1 MKLSTRLSTT
11 LRPLRL
17 MTGAVL
23 LACACMAQAEI
34 RLGDTLPVA
43 PEVTVGKLPNGL
55 TYYIKKNARPA
66 QKVELRLVVKAGSIL
81 EDDDQQGLAHFTEHM
96 AFNGSTHFKRNEL
109 ISYLQSIGVKFGAD
123 LNAYTS
129 FDETVYVL
137 PIPTTRKG
145 NLEKGFLVLE
155 DWAHGLKFNP
165 ADINSERGIV
175 LEEAR
180 LGKGA
185 SDRMNKVLYPK
196 LLNGSRYAERMPIGK
211 ESVLKTFKPDTIKR
225 FYKDWYRPDLMA
237 VMVVGDVEPKQAEAM
252 IRQHFGKL
260 KNPAEPRP
268 RTYAEVPLREQTEA
282 LVITDKEATDDT
294 VFIRYPIRPAQ
305 EPVTI
310 ADYRRQMIENLYG
323 QMLSARMQELT
334 QQADPPFIQG
344 GSSMGKL
351 VRGYESFSAYALVG
365 KGGVKPAIDALIRE
379 DERARRFGF
388 SQDELD
394 RARKNMLRNYERAYN
409 ERDKSDSAVFVAEY
423 SRNFLEK
430 EAIPGIENELMYA
443 RELLPQVSLQEINET
458 VAKVIPDQ
466 QKKLVVFM
474 GSEPKAGDKP
484 VPTEQQLLDAVAQAE
499 QQKVAPKLEKVVDS
513 KLMDGPPA
521 GGTIV
526 SETKNSAIGVTELK
540 LGNGVR
546 VLLKPTD
553 FKNDQVLMG
562 ATRFGGQ
569 SLYGD
574 ADVYNARYAS
584 AIVSNMGLKDLA
596 PADLQKVMAGKTVNV
611 GASLGELSEG
621 FGGSSSSADVEAM
634 LQLVYLY
641 MHQVR
646 RDPALFQSF
655 VSKQQDLARNTLLQ
669 PDAVFYDTIQHT
681 MFGDS
686 PRIDGVPR
694 PGDFG
699 KVDLDRALDIFR
711 ERFGSA
717 RDMTFFFTGSF
728 DVEKIK
734 PLLAAYLGTLPV
746 GEVVHAYRDLGLRPV
761 RGVVK
766 KAVYMGSEP
775 KSNISISFTG
785 DVQYSDEQKMVLQ
798 ALGEVL
804 NLKVI
809 EVLREKMSMIYG
821 GGFETAMGKHPYGH
835 YTVGLSLP
843 TGPENVD
850 KVIAAAF
857 AEIDKMKTQG
867 PSAADLEKVKLNWIT
882 RQKKSMRENSYWMS
896 QMMGSVTQERD
907 PTQILRFE
915 QRVRAITP
923 QAIRQAAQRYLDM
936 NNYVQVVLYPEQG
949 AAQADGK
956 PVVAGSNSQ

>member
-1 MKLSTRLSTT
+1 MKLSK
-11 LRPLRL
+11 LRL
-17 MTGAVL
+17 ISGAVL

-34 RLGDTLPVA
+34 RLSDPLPLA

-137 PIPTTRKG
+137 PIPTNKKE

-211 ESVLKTFKPDTIKR
+211 ESVLKTFKPEAIKR

-237 VMVVGDVEPKQAEAM
+237 VMVVGDVEPKQAEKL

-260 KNPAEPRP
+260 KNPAKPRP
-268 RTYAEVPLREQTEA
+268 RLYAEVPQRSQTEA
-282 LVITDKEATDDT
+282 LVITDKEAPDDS
-294 VFIRYPIRPAQ
+294 VFIRYPIRAAQ

-334 QQADPPFIQG
+334 QQANPPFIQG

-351 VRGYESFSAYALVG
+351 VRGYESFSAYALLG
-365 KGGVKPAIDALIRE
+365 KGGVQPAVDALVLE

-394 RARKNMLRNYERAYN
+394 RARKDMLRNYERAYS
-409 ERDKSDSAVFVAEY
+409 ERDKSDSAGFVAEY
-423 SRNFLEK
+423 SRNFLEQ
-430 EAIPGIENELMYA
+430 EAVPGIANELLYA
-443 RELLPQVSLQEINET
+443 QELLPQVTLQEINET

-474 GSEPKAGDKP
+474 GAEPKPGAS
-484 VPTEQQLLDAVAQAE
+484 VPTQQQLLDAVAKAE
-499 QQKVAPKLEKVVDS
+499 QQKVDPRTEKILAS

-521 GGTIV
+521 GGSIV
-526 SETKNSAIGVTELK
+526 SEKLNSAIGVTELT

-562 ATRFGGQ
+562 STRFGGQ
-569 SLYGD
+569 SLFGD
-574 ADVYNARYAS
+574 ADIYNARYAS
-584 AIVSNMGLKDLA
+584 AVVGSMGLKDLA
-596 PADLQKVMAGKTVNV
+596 PLDLQKVLAGKTVNV

-621 FGGSSSSADVEAM
+621 FGGSASSADVEAM

-641 MHQVR
+641 FNDVR
-646 RDPALFQSF
+646 KDVGLYQSF
-655 VSKQQDLARNTLLQ
+655 IGKQQDLAKNSMAQ
-669 PDAVFYDTIQHT
+669 PEAVFYDAIQHA
-681 MFGDS
+681 MFGDN
-686 PRIDGVPR
+686 PRVDGVPR
-694 PGDFG
+694 AADFD
-699 KVDLDRALDIFR
+699 KVGLDRSLDIFR
-711 ERFGSA
+711 QRFSSA
-717 RDMTFFFTGSF
+717 RGMTFIFAGSF
-728 DVEKIK
+728 ELDKIK
-734 PLLAAYLGTLPV
+734 PLIASYLGTLPV
-746 GEVVHAYRDLGLRPV
+746 GDVPHAYRDVGMRPV
-761 RGVVK
+761 TGVVK
-766 KAVYMGSEP
+766 KEIYMGSEP
-775 KSNISISFTG
+775 KSTISITFNG
-785 DVQYSDEQKMVLQ
+785 DVAYSDEQKLTLQ

-821 GGFETAMGKHPYGH
+821 GGFETSMGQHPYGH
-835 YTVGLSLP
+835 YSVALNLP

-857 AEIDKMKTQG
+857 AEINKMKTDG

-882 RQKKSMRENSYWMS
+882 RQQKSLRENRYWMS
-896 QMMGSVTQERD
+896 QLMGSVTQGRD
-907 PTQILRFE
+907 PAHILRYE

-923 QAIRQAAQRYLDM
+923 QAVKLAAQRYLDM
-936 NNYVQVVLYPEQG
+936 HNYVQVVMYPERKNV
-949 AAQADGK
+949 AAK
-956 PVVAGSNSQ
+956 

>member
-1 MKLSTRLSTT
+1 MKLSK
-11 LRPLRL
+11 LRL
-17 MTGAVL
+17 ISGAVL
-23 LACACMAQAEI
+23 LACASLAQAEL
-34 RLGDTLPVA
+34 RLSDPLPVA

-137 PIPTTRKG
+137 PIPTNKKG

-165 ADINSERGIV
+165 ADIDSERGIV

-211 ESVLKTFKPDTIKR
+211 EEVLKTFKPDAIKR

-237 VMVVGDVEPKQAEAM
+237 VMVVGDVEPKQAEKL
-252 IRQHFGKL
+252 IQQHFGKL
-260 KNPAEPRP
+260 KNPAQPRP
-268 RTYAEVPLREQTEA
+268 RVYAEVPQRAQTEA
-282 LVITDKEATDDT
+282 LVITDKEAADDT

-334 QQADPPFIQG
+334 QQANPPFIQG

-351 VRGYESFSAYALVG
+351 VRGYESFSAYALLG
-365 KGGVKPAIDALIRE
+365 KGGVQPAVDALVRE

-394 RARKNMLRNYERAYN
+394 RARKNMLRNYERAWN
-409 ERDKSDSAVFVAEY
+409 ERDKSDSAGFVAEY
-423 SRNFLEK
+423 SRNFLEQ
-430 EAIPGIENELMYA
+430 EAIPGITNELMYA

-458 VAKVIPDQ
+458 VAKVIPEQ

-474 GSEPKAGDKP
+474 GAEAKP
-484 VPTEQQLLDAVAQAE
+484 GGTVPSRQQLLDAVASAE
-499 QQKVAPKLEKVVDS
+499 QQKVEPHTEKVVAGS
-513 KLMDGPPA
+513 LMDGPPP
-521 GGTIV
+521 GGSIA
-526 SETKNSAIGVTELK
+526 SEKLNSAIGVTELI

-569 SLYGD
+569 SLYDD
-574 ADVYNARYAS
+574 ADIYNARYAS
-584 AIVSNMGLKDLA
+584 AIVGSMGLKDLA
-596 PADLQKVMAGKTVNV
+596 PLDLQKIVAGKTVNV

-621 FGGSSSSADVEAM
+621 FGGSSSSADVESM

-641 MHQVR
+641 MHDVR
-646 RDPALFQSF
+646 KDADLFQSYIG
-655 VSKQQDLARNTLLQ
+655 KQQDLAKNSLAQ
-669 PDAVFYDTIQHT
+669 PDAVFYDAVQHT
-681 MFGDS
+681 MFGDN
-686 PRIDGVPR
+686 PRVDGVPR
-694 PGDFG
+694 VADFD
-699 KVDLDRALDIFR
+699 KVSLDRSLEIFR
-711 ERFGSA
+711 QRFSSA
-717 RDMTFFFTGSF
+717 RDMTFIFTGSF
-728 DVEKIK
+728 ELDKIK
-734 PLLAAYLGTLPV
+734 PLIASYLGALPV
-746 GEVVHAYRDLGLRPV
+746 TEVAHAYRDVGMRPV
-761 RGVVK
+761 QGVVK

-775 KSNISISFTG
+775 KSTISITFTG
-785 DVQYSDEQKMVLQ
+785 DVAYSDEQKLTLQ

-821 GGFETAMGKHPYGH
+821 GGFETSMGQHPYGH
-835 YTVGLSLP
+835 YSVALNLP

-857 AEIDKMKTQG
+857 AEINKMKKEG
-867 PSAADLEKVKLNWIT
+867 PSALDLEKVKLNWIT
-882 RQKKSMRENSYWMS
+882 RQQKAMRENNYWMS
-896 QMMGSVTQERD
+896 QLMGSVTQGRD
-907 PTQILRFE
+907 PAQILRFE

-923 QAIRQAAQRYLDM
+923 QAVKQAAQRYLNLD
-936 NNYVQVVLYPEQG
+936 NYVQVVLYPEQKKV
-949 AAQADGK
+949 ALNNGK
-956 PVVAGSNSQ
+956 

>member
-1 MKLSTRLSTT
+1 MKLSK
-11 LRPLRL
+11 LRL
-17 MTGAVL
+17 ISGAVL
-23 LACACMAQAEI
+23 LACASLAHADI
-34 RLGDTLPVA
+34 RLSDPLPIG
-43 PEVTVGKLPNGL
+43 PEVTVGKLSNGL

-137 PIPTTRKG
+137 PIPTNKKG

-165 ADINSERGIV
+165 ADIDSERGIV

-211 ESVLKTFKPDTIKR
+211 EEVLKTFRPDAIKR
-225 FYKDWYRPDLMA
+225 FYQDWYRPDLMA
-237 VMVVGDVEPKQAEAM
+237 VMVVGDVEPKQAEKL
-252 IRQHFGKL
+252 IQQHFGKL
-260 KNPAEPRP
+260 KNPAQPRP
-268 RTYAEVPLREQTEA
+268 RVYAEVPQRAQTEA
-282 LVITDKEATDDT
+282 LVITDKEAADDT

-323 QMLSARMQELT
+323 QILSARMQELT
-334 QQADPPFIQG
+334 QQANPPFIQG

-351 VRGYESFSAYALVG
+351 VRGYESFSAYALLG
-365 KGGVKPAIDALIRE
+365 KGGVQPAVDALVRE

-409 ERDKSDSAVFVAEY
+409 ERDKSDSAGFVAEY
-423 SRNFLEK
+423 SRNFLEQ
-430 EAIPGIENELMYA
+430 EAIPGITNELMYA
-443 RELLPQVSLQEINET
+443 RELLPQVTLQEINET
-458 VAKVIPDQ
+458 VAKVIPEQ

-474 GSEPKAGDKP
+474 GAEAKAEGAAN
-484 VPTEQQLLDAVAQAE
+484 VPTQQQLLDAVASAE
-499 QQKVAPKLEKVVDS
+499 RQKIEPRAEKVVAGS
-513 KLMDGPPA
+513 LMDGPPA
-521 GGTIV
+521 GGSIV
-526 SETKNSAIGVTELK
+526 SETLNSAIGVTELK
-540 LGNGVR
+540 LSNGVR

-553 FKNDQVLMG
+553 FKNDQVLLG

-569 SLYGD
+569 SLFGD
-574 ADVYNARYAS
+574 ADIYNARYAS
-584 AIVSNMGLKDLA
+584 AIVGSMGLKDLA
-596 PADLQKVMAGKTVNV
+596 PLDLQKIVAGKTVNV

-621 FGGSSSSADVEAM
+621 FGGSSSSADIESM

-641 MHQVR
+641 MHDVR
-646 RDPALFQSF
+646 KDPDLFQSYIG
-655 VSKQQDLARNTLLQ
+655 KQQDLAKNSMVQ
-669 PDAVFYDTIQHT
+669 PEAVFYDTIQHT
-681 MFGDS
+681 MFGDN
-686 PRIDGVPR
+686 PRVDGVAR
-694 PGDFG
+694 ADDFS
-699 KVDLDRALDIFR
+699 KVSLDRSLDIFR
-711 ERFGSA
+711 QRFSSA
-717 RDMTFFFTGSF
+717 RDMTFIFTGSF
-728 DVEKIK
+728 ELDKIK
-734 PLLAAYLGTLPV
+734 PLIASYLGALPV
-746 GEVVHAYRDLGLRPV
+746 GEVPHAYRDVGMRPV
-761 RGVVK
+761 QGVVK

-775 KSNISISFTG
+775 KSTISITFTG
-785 DVQYSDEQKMVLQ
+785 DAAYSDEQKLTLQ

-821 GGFETAMGKHPYGH
+821 GGFETAMGQHPYGH
-835 YTVGLSLP
+835 YSVALNLP

-857 AEIDKMKTQG
+857 AEIGKMKTQG
-867 PSAADLEKVKLNWIT
+867 PTAADLEKVKLNWIT
-882 RQKKSMRENSYWMS
+882 RQKKAMRENNYWMS
-896 QMMGSVTQERD
+896 QLMGSVTQGRD
-907 PTQILRFE
+907 PAQILRFE

-923 QAIRQAAQRYLDM
+923 QAVKQAAQRYLNTD
-936 NNYVQVVLYPEQG
+936 NYVQVVLYPEQKKV
-949 AAQADGK
+949 AAT
-956 PVVAGSNSQ
+956 VSQ

>member
-1 MKLSTRLSTT
+1 MKLSK
-11 LRPLRL
+11 LRL
-17 MTGAVL
+17 ISGAVL

-34 RLGDTLPVA
+34 RLSDPLPLA
-43 PEVTVGKLPNGL
+43 PEVTVGTLPNGL

-137 PIPTTRKG
+137 PIPTNRKG

-211 ESVLKTFKPDTIKR
+211 ESVLKTFKPEAIKR
-225 FYKDWYRPDLMA
+225 FYQDWYRPDLMA

-252 IRQHFGKL
+252 IRAHFGKL
-260 KNPAEPRP
+260 KNPAKPRP
-268 RTYAEVPLREQTEA
+268 RVYAEVPQRSQTEA
-282 LVITDKEATDDT
+282 LVITDKEAADNS
-294 VFIRYPIRPAQ
+294 VFIRYPIRAAQ

-323 QMLSARMQELT
+323 QMLSARMQELS
-334 QQADPPFIQG
+334 QQANPPFIQG

-351 VRGYESFSAYALVG
+351 VRGYESFSAYALLG
-365 KGGVKPAIDALIRE
+365 KGGVQPAIDALVLE

-394 RARKNMLRNYERAYN
+394 RARKDMLRNYERAYN
-409 ERDKSDSAVFVAEY
+409 ERDKSDSAGFVAEY
-423 SRNFLEK
+423 SRNFLEQ
-430 EAIPGIENELMYA
+430 EAIPGIANELLYA
-443 RELLPQVSLQEINET
+443 RELLPQVTLQEINET

-466 QKKLVVFM
+466 QKKLVVYM
-474 GSEPKAGDKP
+474 GVEPKAGDTASA
-484 VPTEQQLLDAVAQAE
+484 VPTQQQLLDAVASAE
-499 QQKVAPKLEKVVDS
+499 QQKVEPRTEKVLAS
-513 KLMDGPPA
+513 ELMAGPPA
-521 GGTIV
+521 GGSIV
-526 SETKNSAIGVTELK
+526 SETLNRAIGVTELK

-562 ATRFGGQ
+562 STRFGGQ
-569 SLYGD
+569 SLFGD
-574 ADVYNARYAS
+574 ADIYNARYAS
-584 AIVSNMGLKDLA
+584 AVVGSMGLKDLA
-596 PADLQKVMAGKTVNV
+596 PLDLQKVLAGKTVNV

-641 MHQVR
+641 FHDVR
-646 RDPALFQSF
+646 KDDGLYQSF
-655 VSKQQDLARNTLLQ
+655 IGKQQDLAKNSMAQ
-669 PDAVFYDTIQHT
+669 PEAVFYDAIQHA
-681 MFGDS
+681 MFGDG
-686 PRIDGVPR
+686 PRVEGVPR
-694 PGDFG
+694 AEDF
-699 KVDLDRALDIFR
+699 DRVGLERSLEIFR
-711 ERFGSA
+711 QRFSSA
-717 RDMTFFFTGSF
+717 RDMTFIFTGSF
-728 DVEKIK
+728 EVDKIK
-734 PLLAAYLGTLPV
+734 PLIASYLGTLPV
-746 GEVVHAYRDLGLRPV
+746 AELPHAYRDVGLRPV
-761 RGVVK
+761 AGVVK
-766 KAVYMGSEP
+766 KDVYMGSEP
-775 KSNISISFTG
+775 KSNISITFNG
-785 DVQYSDEQKMVLQ
+785 DVAYSDEQKLTLQ

-809 EVLREKMSMIYG
+809 EVLREKMGMIYG
-821 GGFETAMGKHPYGH
+821 GGFETTMGQHPYGH
-835 YTVGLSLP
+835 YSVALSLP

-857 AEIDKMKTQG
+857 AEISKMKTDG
-867 PSAADLEKVKLNWIT
+867 PSASDLEKVKLNWIT
-882 RQKKSMRENSYWMS
+882 RQQKSLRENRYWMN
-896 QMMGSVTQERD
+896 QLMGSVTQGRD
-907 PTQILRFE
+907 PAQILRFE

-923 QAIRQAAQRYLDM
+923 QAVRQAAQRYLDM
-936 NNYVQVVLYPEQG
+936 RNYVQVVLYPERKNI
-949 AAQADGK
+949 ASK
-956 PVVAGSNSQ
+956 

>member
-1 MKLSTRLSTT
+1 MKLSK
-11 LRPLRL
+11 LRL
-17 MTGAVL
+17 ISGAVL

-34 RLGDTLPVA
+34 RLTDPLPLA

-55 TYYIKKNARPA
+55 TYYVKKNARPA

-137 PIPTTRKG
+137 PIPTNKKE

-211 ESVLKTFKPDTIKR
+211 ESVLKTFKQEAIKR

-237 VMVVGDVEPKQAEAM
+237 VMVVGDVEPKQAEKL
-252 IRQHFGKL
+252 IQQHFGKL
-260 KNPAEPRP
+260 KNPAKPRP
-268 RTYAEVPLREQTEA
+268 RLYAEVPQRSQTEA
-282 LVITDKEATDDT
+282 VVITDKEAPDDS
-294 VFIRYPIRPAQ
+294 VFIRYPIRAAQ

-334 QQADPPFIQG
+334 QQANPPFIQG

-351 VRGYESFSAYALVG
+351 VRGYESFSAYALLG
-365 KGGVKPAIDALIRE
+365 KGGVQPAVDALVQE

-394 RARKNMLRNYERAYN
+394 RARKDMSRNYERAYS
-409 ERDKSDSAVFVAEY
+409 ERDKSDSAGFVAEY
-423 SRNFLEK
+423 SRNFLEQ
-430 EAIPGIENELMYA
+430 EAIPGIANELLYA
-443 RELLPQVSLQEINET
+443 KELLPQVTLQEINET

-474 GSEPKAGDKP
+474 GAEPKAGEATSS
-484 VPTEQQLLDAVAQAE
+484 VPTQQQLLDAVAKAE
-499 QQKVAPKLEKVVDS
+499 QQKVEPRTEKVLAS

-521 GGTIV
+521 GGSIV
-526 SETKNSAIGVTELK
+526 SEKLNSAIGVTELT

-562 ATRFGGQ
+562 STRFGGQ
-569 SLYGD
+569 SLFGD
-574 ADVYNARYAS
+574 ADIYNARYAS
-584 AIVSNMGLKDLA
+584 AVVGSMGLKDLA
-596 PADLQKVMAGKTVNV
+596 PLDLQKVLAGKTVNV

-621 FGGSSSSADVEAM
+621 FGGSASSADVEAM

-641 MHQVR
+641 FNDVR
-646 RDPALFQSF
+646 KDAGLYQSF
-655 VSKQQDLARNTLLQ
+655 IGKQQDLAKNSMAQ
-669 PDAVFYDTIQHT
+669 PEAVFYDAIQHA
-681 MFGDS
+681 MYGDN
-686 PRIDGVPR
+686 PRVDGVPR
-694 PGDFG
+694 AADFD
-699 KVDLDRALDIFR
+699 KVGLDRSLDIFR
-711 ERFGSA
+711 QRFSSA
-717 RDMTFFFTGSF
+717 RGMTFIFAGSF
-728 DVEKIK
+728 ELDKIK
-734 PLLAAYLGTLPV
+734 PLIASYLGTLPV
-746 GEVVHAYRDLGLRPV
+746 GEVAHAYRDVGMRPV
-761 RGVVK
+761 TGVVK
-766 KAVYMGSEP
+766 KDIYMGSEP
-775 KSNISISFTG
+775 KSTISITFNG
-785 DVQYSDEQKMVLQ
+785 DVAYSDEQKLTLQ

-821 GGFETAMGKHPYGH
+821 GGFETSMGQHPYGH
-835 YTVGLSLP
+835 YSVALNLP

-857 AEIDKMKTQG
+857 AEINKMKADG
-867 PSAADLEKVKLNWIT
+867 PSVADLEKVKLNWIT
-882 RQKKSMRENSYWMS
+882 RQQKSLRENNYWMN
-896 QMMGSVTQERD
+896 QLMGSVTQGRD
-907 PTQILRFE
+907 PAHILRYE

-923 QAIRQAAQRYLDM
+923 QAVKLAAQRYLDM
-936 NNYVQVVLYPEQG
+936 HNYVQVVLYPERKNV
-949 AAQADGK
+949 AAK
-956 PVVAGSNSQ
+956 

>member
-1 MKLSTRLSTT
+1 MKLST
-11 LRPLRL
+11 LRL
-17 MTGAVL
+17 ISGAVL

-34 RLGDTLPVA
+34 RLTDPLPLA

-137 PIPTTRKG
+137 PIPTNRKE

-211 ESVLKTFKPDTIKR
+211 ESVLKTFKPEAIKR

-237 VMVVGDVEPKQAEAM
+237 VMVVGDVEPRQAEAM

-260 KNPAEPRP
+260 KNPAKPRP
-268 RTYAEVPLREQTEA
+268 RLYAEVPQRSQTEA
-282 LVITDKEATDDT
+282 LVITDKEAPDDS
-294 VFIRYPIRPAQ
+294 VFIRYPIRAAQ

-323 QMLSARMQELT
+323 HMLSARMQELT
-334 QQADPPFIQG
+334 QQANPPFIQG

-351 VRGYESFSAYALVG
+351 VRGYESFSAYALLG
-365 KGGVKPAIDALIRE
+365 KGGVQPAVDALVLE

-394 RARKNMLRNYERAYN
+394 RARKDMLRNYERAYS
-409 ERDKSDSAVFVAEY
+409 ERDKSDSSGFVAEY
-423 SRNFLEK
+423 SRNFLEQ
-430 EAIPGIENELMYA
+430 EAIPGIANELLYA
-443 RELLPQVSLQEINET
+443 QELLPQVTLQEINET

-474 GSEPKAGDKP
+474 GAEPKAGGAAST
-484 VPTEQQLLDAVAQAE
+484 VPTQQQLLDAVAKAE
-499 QQKVAPKLEKVVDS
+499 QQKVEPRTEKVLAS

-521 GGTIV
+521 GGSIV
-526 SETKNSAIGVTELK
+526 SEKLNSAVGVTELF

-562 ATRFGGQ
+562 STRFGGQ
-569 SLYGD
+569 SLFGD
-574 ADVYNARYAS
+574 ADIYNARYAS
-584 AIVSNMGLKDLA
+584 AVVGSMGLRDLA
-596 PADLQKVMAGKTVNV
+596 PLDLQKVLAGKTVNV

-621 FGGSSSSADVEAM
+621 FGGSASSADVEAM

-641 MHQVR
+641 FNDVR
-646 RDPALFQSF
+646 KDAGLYQSF
-655 VSKQQDLARNTLLQ
+655 IGKQQDLAKNSMAQ
-669 PDAVFYDTIQHT
+669 PEAVFYDAIQHA
-681 MFGDS
+681 MFGDN
-686 PRIDGVPR
+686 PRVDGVPR
-694 PGDFG
+694 AADFD
-699 KVDLDRALDIFR
+699 KVGLDRSLEIFR
-711 ERFGSA
+711 QRFSSA
-717 RDMTFFFTGSF
+717 RDMTFIFTGSF
-728 DVEKIK
+728 DLGKIK
-734 PLLAAYLGTLPV
+734 PLIASYLGTLPV
-746 GEVVHAYRDLGLRPV
+746 GEVAHAYRDVGMRPV
-761 RGVVK
+761 SGIVK
-766 KAVYMGSEP
+766 KDIYMGSEP
-775 KSNISISFTG
+775 KSTISITFNG
-785 DVQYSDEQKMVLQ
+785 DVAYSDEQKLTLQ

-821 GGFETAMGKHPYGH
+821 GGFETSMGQHPYGH
-835 YTVGLSLP
+835 YSVALNLP

-857 AEIDKMKTQG
+857 AEINKMKTDG

-882 RQKKSMRENSYWMS
+882 RQQKSLRENNYWMN
-896 QMMGSVTQERD
+896 QLMGSVTQGRD
-907 PTQILRFE
+907 PAHILRYE

-923 QAIRQAAQRYLDM
+923 QAVKLAAQRYLDM
-936 NNYVQVVLYPEQG
+936 HNYVQVVLYPERKNI
-949 AAQADGK
+949 AAK
-956 PVVAGSNSQ
+956 

>member
-1 MKLSTRLSTT
+1 MKLSK
-11 LRPLRL
+11 LRL
-17 MTGAVL
+17 MSGAVL

-34 RLGDTLPVA
+34 RLSDPLPLA

-137 PIPTTRKG
+137 PIPTNKKG

-165 ADINSERGIV
+165 ADIDSERGIV

-211 ESVLKTFKPDTIKR
+211 EAILKTFKPDTIKR

-260 KNPAEPRP
+260 KNPAKPRP
-268 RTYAEVPLREQTEA
+268 RLYAEVPQRAQTEA
-282 LVITDKEATDDT
+282 LVITDKEAPDDS

-310 ADYRRQMIENLYG
+310 ADYRRQMIDNLYG
-323 QMLSARMQELT
+323 QMLSARMQELS

-351 VRGYESFSAYALVG
+351 VRGYESFSAYALLG
-365 KGGVKPAIDALIRE
+365 KGGVQPAVDALVQE

-394 RARKNMLRNYERAYN
+394 RARKNMLRNYERAYS
-409 ERDKSDSAVFVAEY
+409 ERDKSDSAGFVAEY
-423 SRNFLEK
+423 SRNFLEQ
-430 EAIPGIENELMYA
+430 EAIPGIANELLYA
-443 RELLPQVSLQEINET
+443 QELLPQVTLQEINET

-474 GSEPKAGDKP
+474 GAEAKAGDASST
-484 VPTEQQLLDAVAQAE
+484 VPTQQQLLDAVARAE
-499 QQKVAPKLEKVVDS
+499 QQTVAPRVEKVFAS

-521 GGTIV
+521 GGGIV
-526 SETKNSAIGVTELK
+526 SEKLNSAIGVTELI

-562 ATRFGGQ
+562 STRFGGQ
-569 SLYGD
+569 SLFGD
-574 ADVYNARYAS
+574 ADIYNARYAS
-584 AIVSNMGLKDLA
+584 AIVGSMGLKDLA
-596 PADLQKVMAGKTVNV
+596 PLDLQKVLAGKTVNV

-621 FGGSSSSADVEAM
+621 FGGSSSSADVESM
-634 LQLVYLY
+634 LQLVSLY
-641 MHQVR
+641 FNNLR
-646 RDPALFQSF
+646 KDAGLYQSF
-655 VSKQQDLARNTLLQ
+655 IGKQQDLAKNSMAQ
-669 PDAVFYDTIQHT
+669 PEAVFYDAVQHAT
-681 MFGDS
+681 FGDN
-686 PRIDGVPR
+686 PRVDGVPR
-694 PGDFG
+694 AADFD
-699 KVDLDRALDIFR
+699 KVNLDRALDIFHQ
-711 ERFGSA
+711 RFSSA
-717 RDMTFFFTGSF
+717 RDMTFIFTGSF
-728 DVEKIK
+728 ELDKIK
-734 PLLAAYLGTLPV
+734 PLIASYLGTLPV
-746 GEVVHAYRDLGLRPV
+746 GEVAHAYRDVGMRPV
-761 RGVVK
+761 AGVVK
-766 KAVYMGSEP
+766 KDVYMGSEP
-775 KSNISISFTG
+775 KSTISITFNG
-785 DVQYSDEQKMVLQ
+785 NAAYSDEQKLTLQ

-821 GGFETAMGKHPYGH
+821 GGFETAMGQHPYGH
-835 YTVGLSLP
+835 YSVALNLP

-857 AEIDKMKTQG
+857 AEINKMKSDG
-867 PSAADLEKVKLNWIT
+867 PAAADLEKVKLNWIT
-882 RQKKSMRENSYWMS
+882 RQQKSLRENNYWMS
-896 QMMGSVTQERD
+896 QLMGSVTQGRD
-907 PTQILRFE
+907 PAHILRFE

-923 QAIRQAAQRYLDM
+923 QAIKQAAQRYLNMD
-936 NNYVQVVLYPEQG
+936 NYVQVVLYPER
-949 AAQADGK
+949 K
-956 PVVAGSNSQ
+956 NVAVK

>member
-1 MKLSTRLSTT
+1 MKLSK
-11 LRPLRL
+11 LRL
-17 MTGAVL
+17 ISGAVL

-34 RLGDTLPVA
+34 RLTDPLPLA

-137 PIPTTRKG
+137 PIPTNKKE

-211 ESVLKTFKPDTIKR
+211 ESVLKTFKPEAIKR

-260 KNPAEPRP
+260 KNPAKLRP
-268 RTYAEVPLREQTEA
+268 RLYAEVPQRSQTEA
-282 LVITDKEATDDT
+282 VVITDKEAPDDS
-294 VFIRYPIRPAQ
+294 VFIRYPIRAAQ

-334 QQADPPFIQG
+334 QQANPPFIQG

-351 VRGYESFSAYALVG
+351 VRGYESFSAYALLG
-365 KGGVKPAIDALIRE
+365 KGGVQPAVDALVQE

-394 RARKNMLRNYERAYN
+394 RARKDMLRNYERAYS
-409 ERDKSDSAVFVAEY
+409 ERDKSDSAGFVAEY
-423 SRNFLEK
+423 SRNFLEQ
-430 EAIPGIENELMYA
+430 EAIPGIANELLYA
-443 RELLPQVSLQEINET
+443 KELLPQVTLQEINET

-474 GSEPKAGDKP
+474 GAEPKAGDATSS
-484 VPTEQQLLDAVAQAE
+484 VPTQQQLLDAVAKAE
-499 QQKVAPKLEKVVDS
+499 QQKVEPRTEKVLAS

-521 GGTIV
+521 GGSIV
-526 SETKNSAIGVTELK
+526 SEKLNSAIGVTELT

-562 ATRFGGQ
+562 STRFGGQ
-569 SLYGD
+569 SLFGD
-574 ADVYNARYAS
+574 ADIYNARYAS
-584 AIVSNMGLKDLA
+584 AVVGSMGLKDLA
-596 PADLQKVMAGKTVNV
+596 PLDLQKVLAGKTVNV

-621 FGGSSSSADVEAM
+621 FGGSASSADVEAM

-641 MHQVR
+641 FNDVR
-646 RDPALFQSF
+646 KDAGLYQSF
-655 VSKQQDLARNTLLQ
+655 IGKQQDLAKNSMAQ
-669 PDAVFYDTIQHT
+669 PEAVFYDAIQHA
-681 MFGDS
+681 MYGDN
-686 PRIDGVPR
+686 PRVDGVPR
-694 PGDFG
+694 AADFD
-699 KVDLDRALDIFR
+699 KVGLDRSLDIFR
-711 ERFGSA
+711 QRFSSA
-717 RDMTFFFTGSF
+717 RGMTFIFAGSF
-728 DVEKIK
+728 ELDKIK
-734 PLLAAYLGTLPV
+734 PLIASYLGTLPV
-746 GEVVHAYRDLGLRPV
+746 GEVAHAYRDVGMRPV
-761 RGVVK
+761 TGVVK
-766 KAVYMGSEP
+766 KDIYMGSEP
-775 KSNISISFTG
+775 KSTISITFNG
-785 DVQYSDEQKMVLQ
+785 DVAYSDEQKLTLQ

-821 GGFETAMGKHPYGH
+821 GGFETSMGQHPYGH
-835 YTVGLSLP
+835 YSVALNLP

-857 AEIDKMKTQG
+857 AEINKMKADG
-867 PSAADLEKVKLNWIT
+867 PSVADLEKVKLNWIT
-882 RQKKSMRENSYWMS
+882 RQQKSLRENNYWMN
-896 QMMGSVTQERD
+896 QLMGSVTQGRD
-907 PTQILRFE
+907 PAHILRYE

-923 QAIRQAAQRYLDM
+923 QAVKLAAQRYLDM
-936 NNYVQVVLYPEQG
+936 HNYVQVVLYPERKNV
-949 AAQADGK
+949 AAK
-956 PVVAGSNSQ
+956 

>member
-1 MKLSTRLSTT
+1 MKLSK
-11 LRPLRL
+11 LRL
-17 MTGAVL
+17 ISGAVL
-23 LACACMAQAEI
+23 LACASLAHADL
-34 RLGDTLPVA
+34 RLSDALPVA

-137 PIPTTRKG
+137 PIPTSKKG

-211 ESVLKTFKPDTIKR
+211 EEILKTFKPDTIKR
-225 FYKDWYRPDLMA
+225 FYRDWYRPDLMA
-237 VMVVGDVEPKQAEAM
+237 VMVVGDIEPKQAEKL
-252 IRQHFGKL
+252 IQQHFGKL
-260 KNPAEPRP
+260 KNPARPRP
-268 RTYAEVPLREQTEA
+268 RLYADVPQRAQTEA
-282 LVITDKEATDDT
+282 LVITDKEAADDS
-294 VFIRYPIRPAQ
+294 VFIRYPIRPAH

-334 QQADPPFIQG
+334 QQANPPFIQG

-351 VRGYESFSAYALVG
+351 VRGYESFSAYALLG
-365 KGGVKPAIDALIRE
+365 KGGVRPAIDALVRE

-409 ERDKSDSAVFVAEY
+409 ERDKSDSAGFVAEY
-423 SRNFLEK
+423 SRNFLEQ
-430 EAIPGIENELMYA
+430 EAIPGIANELMYA
-443 RELLPQVSLQEINET
+443 RELLPQVTLQEINET
-458 VAKVIPDQ
+458 VAKVIPEQ

-474 GSEPKAGDKP
+474 GAQAKAGAAAST
-484 VPTEQQLLDAVAQAE
+484 VPSQQQLLDAVASAE
-499 QQKVAPKLEKVVDS
+499 QQTIAPRTEKMVAGS
-513 KLMDGPPA
+513 LMDGPPP
-521 GGTIV
+521 GGAIV
-526 SETKNSAIGVTELK
+526 SEKLNSAIGVTELT

-569 SLYGD
+569 SLYDD
-574 ADVYNARYAS
+574 ADIYNARYAS
-584 AIVSNMGLKDLA
+584 AVVGSMGLKGMTPL
-596 PADLQKVMAGKTVNV
+596 DLQKVVAGKTVNV

-621 FGGSSSSADVEAM
+621 FGGSSSSADIESM

-641 MHQVR
+641 MHDVR
-646 RDPALFQSF
+646 KDGDLFQSYIG
-655 VSKQQDLARNTLLQ
+655 KQQDLAKNTLAQ
-669 PDAVFYDTIQHT
+669 PDAVFYDAVQHT
-681 MFGDS
+681 LFGNS
-686 PRIDGVPR
+686 PRVDGIPR
-694 PGDFG
+694 PADFD
-699 KVDLDRALDIFR
+699 KVGLDRSLAIFR
-711 ERFGSA
+711 QRFSSA
-717 RDMTFFFTGSF
+717 RDMTFIFTGSF
-728 DVEKIK
+728 ELDKIK
-734 PLLAAYLGTLPV
+734 PLIASYLGTLPV
-746 GEVVHAYRDLGLRPV
+746 TEVAHVYRDVGMRPV
-761 RGVVK
+761 QGVVK
-766 KAVYMGSEP
+766 QAVYVGSEP
-775 KSNISISFTG
+775 KSTISITFTG
-785 DVQYSDEQKMVLQ
+785 DVAYSDEQKLTLQ

-821 GGFETAMGKHPYGH
+821 GGFETAMGQHPYGH
-835 YTVGLSLP
+835 YSVALSLP
-843 TGPENVD
+843 TAPENVD

-857 AEIDKMKTQG
+857 AEIHKMKADG
-867 PSAADLEKVKLNWIT
+867 PSVADLEKVKLNWIT
-882 RQKKSMRENSYWMS
+882 RQQKAMRENNYWMS
-896 QMMGSVTQERD
+896 QLMGSVTGGRD
-907 PTQILRFE
+907 PTQILRYA

-923 QAIRQAAQRYLDM
+923 QAVKQAAQRYLNM
-936 NNYVQVVLYPEQG
+936 NNYVQVVLYPEPAKV
-949 AAQADGK
+949 AAN
-956 PVVAGSNSQ
+956 NSR

>member
-1 MKLSTRLSTT
+1 MKLSK
-11 LRPLRL
+11 LRL
-17 MTGAVL
+17 ISGAVL
-23 LACACMAQAEI
+23 LACACVAQAEI
-34 RLGDTLPVA
+34 RLTDPLPLA

-137 PIPTTRKG
+137 PIPTNKKE

-211 ESVLKTFKPDTIKR
+211 ESVLKTFKPEAIKR

-237 VMVVGDVEPKQAEAM
+237 VMVVGDVEPKQAEKL
-252 IRQHFGKL
+252 IQQHFGKL
-260 KNPAEPRP
+260 KNPAQPRP
-268 RTYAEVPLREQTEA
+268 RLYAEVPQRSQTEA
-282 LVITDKEATDDT
+282 LVITDKEAPDDT
-294 VFIRYPIRPAQ
+294 VFIRYPIRAAQ

-334 QQADPPFIQG
+334 QQANPPFIQG

-351 VRGYESFSAYALVG
+351 VRGYESFSAYALLG
-365 KGGVKPAIDALIRE
+365 KGGVQPAVDALVQE

-394 RARKNMLRNYERAYN
+394 RARKDMLRNYERAHS
-409 ERDKSDSAVFVAEY
+409 ERDKSDSAGFVAEY
-423 SRNFLEK
+423 SRNFLEQ
-430 EAIPGIENELMYA
+430 EAIPGIANELLYA
-443 RELLPQVSLQEINET
+443 QELLPQVTLREINET

-474 GSEPKAGDKP
+474 GAEPKAGDAAST
-484 VPTEQQLLDAVAQAE
+484 VPTQQQLLDAVAQAE
-499 QQKVAPKLEKVVDS
+499 RQKVEPRTEKVLAS
-513 KLMDGPPA
+513 KLMEGPPA
-521 GGTIV
+521 GGSIV
-526 SETKNSAIGVTELK
+526 AEKLNSAIGVTELT

-562 ATRFGGQ
+562 STRFGGQ
-569 SLYGD
+569 SLFGD
-574 ADVYNARYAS
+574 ADIYNARYAS
-584 AIVSNMGLKDLA
+584 AVVGSMGLKDLA
-596 PADLQKVMAGKTVNV
+596 PLDLQKVLAGKTVNV

-621 FGGSSSSADVEAM
+621 FGGSASSADVEAM

-641 MHQVR
+641 FHDVR
-646 RDPALFQSF
+646 KDAGLYQSF
-655 VSKQQDLARNTLLQ
+655 IGKQQDLAKNSMAQ
-669 PDAVFYDTIQHT
+669 PEAVFYDAVQHA
-681 MFGDS
+681 MFGDN
-686 PRIDGVPR
+686 PRVDGVPR
-694 PGDFG
+694 SADFD
-699 KVDLDRALDIFR
+699 KVGLDRSLEIFR
-711 ERFGSA
+711 QRFSSA
-717 RDMTFFFTGSF
+717 RGMTFIFAGSF
-728 DVEKIK
+728 EIDKIK
-734 PLLAAYLGTLPV
+734 PLIASYLGTLPV
-746 GEVVHAYRDLGLRPV
+746 AEVAHAYRDVGMRPV
-761 RGVVK
+761 AGVVK
-766 KAVYMGSEP
+766 KDIYMGSEP
-775 KSNISISFTG
+775 KSTISITFNG
-785 DVQYSDEQKMVLQ
+785 DAAYSDEQKLTLQ

-821 GGFETAMGKHPYGH
+821 GGFETSMGQHPYGH
-835 YTVGLSLP
+835 YSVALNLP

-857 AEIDKMKTQG
+857 AEINKMKADG
-867 PSAADLEKVKLNWIT
+867 PSAADLDKVKLNWIT
-882 RQKKSMRENSYWMS
+882 RQQKSLRENRYWMS
-896 QMMGSVTQERD
+896 QLMGSVTQGRD
-907 PTQILRFE
+907 PAHILRYE

-923 QAIRQAAQRYLDM
+923 QAVKLAAQRYLDM
-936 NNYVQVVLYPEQG
+936 HNYVQVVLYPERKNV
-949 AAQADGK
+949 AAK
-956 PVVAGSNSQ
+956 

>member
-1 MKLSTRLSTT
+1 MKLSK
-11 LRPLRL
+11 LRL
-17 MTGAVL
+17 VSGAVL

-34 RLGDTLPVA
+34 RLSDPLPLA

-137 PIPTTRKG
+137 PIPTNKKE

-211 ESVLKTFKPDTIKR
+211 ESVLKTFKPEAIKR

-237 VMVVGDVEPKQAEAM
+237 VMVVGDVEPRQAEAM

-260 KNPAEPRP
+260 KNPAKPRP
-268 RTYAEVPLREQTEA
+268 RLYAEVPQRSQTEA
-282 LVITDKEATDDT
+282 LVITDKEAPDDS
-294 VFIRYPIRPAQ
+294 VFIRYPIRAAQ

-323 QMLSARMQELT
+323 HMLSARMQELT
-334 QQADPPFIQG
+334 QQANPPFIQG

-351 VRGYESFSAYALVG
+351 VRGYESFSAYALLG
-365 KGGVKPAIDALIRE
+365 KGGVQPAVDALVLE

-394 RARKNMLRNYERAYN
+394 RARKDMLRNYERAYS
-409 ERDKSDSAVFVAEY
+409 ERDKSDSSGFVAEY
-423 SRNFLEK
+423 SRNFLEQ
-430 EAIPGIENELMYA
+430 EAIPGIANELLYA
-443 RELLPQVSLQEINET
+443 QELLPQVTLQEINET

-474 GSEPKAGDKP
+474 GAEPKAGGAAST
-484 VPTEQQLLDAVAQAE
+484 VPTQQQLLDAVAKAE
-499 QQKVAPKLEKVVDS
+499 QQKVEPRTEKVLAS

-521 GGTIV
+521 GGSIV
-526 SETKNSAIGVTELK
+526 SEKLNSAVGVTELI

-562 ATRFGGQ
+562 STRFGGQ
-569 SLYGD
+569 SLFGD
-574 ADVYNARYAS
+574 ADIYNARYAS
-584 AIVSNMGLKDLA
+584 AVVGSMGLRDLA
-596 PADLQKVMAGKTVNV
+596 PLDLQKVLAGKTVNV

-621 FGGSSSSADVEAM
+621 FGGSASSADVEAM

-641 MHQVR
+641 FNDVR
-646 RDPALFQSF
+646 KDAGLYQSF
-655 VSKQQDLARNTLLQ
+655 IGKQQDLAKNSMAQ
-669 PDAVFYDTIQHT
+669 PEAVFYDAIQHA
-681 MFGDS
+681 MFGDN
-686 PRIDGVPR
+686 PRVDGVPR
-694 PGDFG
+694 AADFD
-699 KVDLDRALDIFR
+699 KVGLDRSLEIFR
-711 ERFGSA
+711 QRFSSA
-717 RDMTFFFTGSF
+717 RDMTFIFTGSF
-728 DVEKIK
+728 DLGKIK
-734 PLLAAYLGTLPV
+734 PLIASYLGTLPV
-746 GEVVHAYRDLGLRPV
+746 GEVAHAYRDVGMRPV
-761 RGVVK
+761 SGIVK
-766 KAVYMGSEP
+766 KDIYMGSEP
-775 KSNISISFTG
+775 KSTISITFNG
-785 DVQYSDEQKMVLQ
+785 DVAYSDEQKLTLQ

-821 GGFETAMGKHPYGH
+821 GGFETSMGQHPYGH
-835 YTVGLSLP
+835 YSVALNLP

-857 AEIDKMKTQG
+857 TEINKMKTDG

-882 RQKKSMRENSYWMS
+882 RQQKSLRENNYWMN
-896 QMMGSVTQERD
+896 QLMGSVTQGRD
-907 PTQILRFE
+907 PAHILRYE

-923 QAIRQAAQRYLDM
+923 QAVKLAAQRYLDM
-936 NNYVQVVLYPEQG
+936 HNYVQVVLYPERKNI
-949 AAQADGK
+949 AAK
-956 PVVAGSNSQ
+956 